1 MVAYVYDGDKKLALQ
16 DRSMPV
22 QADDNAVLR
31 VGATS
36 ICGTDLRTY
45 RFGSAKIKPPRVIGH
60 EVVGTIVSVGRRVA
74 GFQAGDRVQVAP
86 AIGCGEC
93 RLCRAGHTNLCDR
106 LETIGFQY
114 DGTFTEYMEI
124 PPAAFRRGNVSR
136 ISGDVPDIQAVLA
149 EPVACVLNSH
159 QYLRIQPDDAVAIFG
174 SGFIGCM
181 HAELAF
187 MSGAGQVLMIE
198 VNSTRAEMARKLNP
212 KIVMIEPGR
221 LELASE
227 VRSRT
232 EGRGV
237 DVAIVACSVG
247 SAQADAMNIAAKLG
261 RVSLFGGLPG
271 ESRGFIDS
279 NLVHYKEISVY
290 GVHASTP
297 AQNRQALQWISEGR
311 LNVKPFSE
319 GVFALK
325 DIEKAFQALNGERI
339 MKAIVVPEA

>member
-1 MVAYVYDGDKKLALQ
+1 MLAYVYGEDKKLALQ
-16 DRSMPV
+16 ERPMPT
-22 QADDNAVLR
+22 QSDDNAVLR

-60 EVVGTIVSVGRRVA
+60 EVVGTIVSSGRKIM

-106 LETIGFQY
+106 LETIGFEY

-124 PPAAFRRGNVSR
+124 PPAAFQRGNVNK
-136 ISGDVPDIQAVLA
+136 ISGAVPDIQAVLA
-149 EPVACVLNSH
+149 EPVACVVNSH
-159 QYLRIQPDDAVAIFG
+159 QHLRIQPGDAVAIFG

-187 MSGAGQVLMIE
+187 MSGASQVFVIE
-198 VNSTRAEMARKLNP
+198 VNPIRAEMARSLNP
-212 KIVMIEPGR
+212 KIRMIDPAKT
-221 LELASE
+221 ELARE
-227 VRSRT
+227 IRSRT
-232 EGRGV
+232 DGQGV

-271 ESRGFIDS
+271 ESKGFIDS
-279 NLVHYKEISVY
+279 NLVHYKEISVH

-297 AQNRQALQWISEGR
+297 AQNRQTLQWISEGR
-311 LNVKPFSE
+311 LNVKPYST

-325 DIEKAFQALNGERI
+325 DIEKAFQALNDERI
-339 MKAIVVPEA
+339 MKAIVVPAA